1 MGSDCSFTRPR
12 WKHTFRIRLAL
23 TTQALLVIAS
33 VTTAVAG
40 AAVNLAVAPLAA
52 AAFSAPAAVQEIN
65 SNNVTSGHLFG
76 GRVQAFTVD
85 PINSNLVYAATELGG
100 IYRST
105 DGGANWTHI
114 DAIGLTASTDVKIAG
129 SDSNLIV
136 ATGAYDGHSLAV
148 GNHSSIWI
156 STDAGV
162 TWNPAAATADD
173 PACTTAPSANRVS
186 IAPGTPGSLE
196 IAVATNC
203 GVTIS
208 TDSGAHWTHTYPASL
223 FANVNDVKTRVVSNQ
238 VQIDL
243 CGTQGYFRSTDG
255 GTTWS
260 AKDTSG
266 TRPINPPATFTP
278 CYVATAPQD
287 ANTVLLSSWAQ
298 DPTGKFC
305 LQQLLENDSS
315 GAAGSW
321 TAITPSTSDANCRV
335 TDVITHPAFD
345 GNANHFETWFGTNTR
360 LMHATCDATATPR
373 CNGGS
378 FSVYDN
384 SIGSVHNG
392 PDSFD
397 LAFPAVPANACPF
410 LESSDGGAFS
420 TSNGCNSSPT
430 FAVSNNGMHAL
441 QATQMAGTVSP
452 GFTDLEFGTQ
462 DNGLWHTADTGASW
476 TQQGP
481 DVYATYADHDTNPS
495 ASLLYLACFGCGISR
510 VNPDATGSLSF
521 TTPPGND
528 VPNNF
533 HATQFAPASY
543 LFITPDGPTSGNPAP
558 PPPTWHI
565 YATPDAG
572 AHWSQGPQIAA
583 NSPPIDVQAAGPA
596 SSPVFYMR
604 LNVSGNATLFRFQSG
619 PIPTNGDP
627 LTGATLTQITGVTT
641 AGAFAVNPANP
652 NQLYAADTGTQQ
664 MLRSTDGGSTWTP
677 DARLLNLVTQGGL
690 FPFNSGLGNVVNSI
704 AFDGNS
710 STLLVGTQTDGLYAS
725 VDGGADWITVRG
737 STGVSRTV
745 GFFFD
750 ETRGTIFAAS
760 AGRGLW
766 KVNLPQADLQISL
779 SSSPSPLIAGNSVT
793 YSVNVFNAGP
803 DAAGLI
809 KVVDNLPAGLSYLS
823 STGGCFESPALSG
836 KLTCP
841 QADLPSGGSVS
852 FQIKALVSPS
862 FVASTS
868 TGSASVSNTVS
879 VSSADSIDPAPTN
892 NTATDVATVTELA
905 DLQTTEICDT
915 SMQAGQTGACNVYI
929 DNVGPSYA
937 RSVVL
942 TLKATSDGTFRITQ
956 ATPSAGTCGA
966 LPPAGTSAQVQC
978 TLASLQAA
986 TVSAPGR
993 WTVTFK
999 YTATEAQ
1006 TISPVADANSSTPD
1020 PDTSNNDATG
1030 SLPVTAAT
1038 DLQITGISA
1047 TPSPVVA
1054 GTGLTF
1060 VVTITNA
1067 GPSTATNVIVKD
1079 AVPAGVV
1086 INSVSAP
1093 SATSCLPGVPGD
1105 STQPT
1110 TCGFD
1115 VLAPSASRTLTI
1127 ATTVLPQTTGSLHNA
1142 ASVTSATF
1150 DPDNSNNFAH
1160 TDTSVTVQADISLS
1174 LTSSPNP
1181 VVAGTSLTYT
1191 AVISNAGPSR
1201 ARTVTL
1207 SEVLPAG
1214 VNFGATSISNGG
1226 SGTCAQVV
1234 GAPSN
1239 IQCQLNDLDPGQ
1251 SVTVYTQT
1259 AVASSVA
1266 QGTTLVMSGAAATSS
1281 NDPATANN
1289 STSTNTGVNA
1299 VADVAV
1305 TYSGPATY
1313 KPSTSVIYLNTVN
1326 NFGPSD
1332 AVSVTLVD
1340 TLPAATVGSYV
1351 SDNSGGLCT
1360 IAGNILTCNLGTL
1373 PAGSS
1378 KQISVKFFIKG
1389 NNKLVTSS
1397 VTVSSPTTDPNSAN
1411 NSATWSMTN
1420 K

>member
-1 MGSDCSFTRPR
+1 MGSEHSYTRLS
-12 WKHTFRIRLAL
+12 KHAFRARLAL
-23 TTQALLVIAS
+23 TTQALLLSAS
-33 VTTAVAG
+33 VTTAVTG
-40 AAVNLAVAPLAA
+40 AAVSLAVAPLSAA
-52 AAFSAPAAVQEIN
+52 AYSAPAAVQEIN

-100 IYRST
+100 IYKST

-148 GNHSSIWI
+148 GNHSSIWT

-162 TWNPAAATADD
+162 TWNPAAANADD
-173 PACTTAPSANRVS
+173 PSCTTAPSANRVS

-196 IAVATNC
+196 IVVATNC

-208 TDSGAHWTHTYPASL
+208 IDSGAHWSHTYPASL
-223 FANVNDVKTRVVSNQ
+223 FANVTDVKTRVVSSQ

-243 CGTQGYFRSTDG
+243 CGTQGYFRSANG
-255 GTTWS
+255 GGTWS

-266 TRPINPPATFTP
+266 TRPINPPATFAP
-278 CYVATAPQD
+278 CYVATVPQD
-287 ANTVLLSSWAQ
+287 ANTVLLSSWTQ
-298 DPTGKFC
+298 DPTGQFC
-305 LQQLLENDSS
+305 LQQLLENDAS

-345 GNANHFETWFGTNTR
+345 GNANHFEAWFGTNTR
-360 LMHATCDATATPR
+360 LMHSTCDSTATPR

-397 LAFPAVPANACPF
+397 LAFPSVPANACPF

-420 TSNGCNSSPT
+420 TSNGCNGSPT

-481 DVYATYADHDTNPS
+481 DVYATYADHDTNGS

-510 VNPDATGSLSF
+510 VNPDATGSQSF
-521 TTPPGND
+521 NTPPGND

-583 NSPPIDVQAAGPA
+583 NSPPIDVQAAGPV
-596 SSPVFYMR
+596 SSPVFYLR
-604 LNVSGNATLFRFQSG
+604 LNVSGNPTLFRFQSG

-627 LTGATLTQITGVTT
+627 LTGSTLTQITGVST
-641 AGAFAVNPANP
+641 AGAFAVNPTNP
-652 NQLYAADTGTQQ
+652 NQLYAADSGSQQ
-664 MLRSTDGGSTWTP
+664 MLRSTDGGATWTP
-677 DARLLNLVTQGGL
+677 DAALLNLVTQSGL
-690 FPFNSGLGNVVNSI
+690 FPFNNGLGNVVNSI

-710 STLLVGTQTDGLYAS
+710 STVLVGTQTDGLYAS

-737 STGVSRTV
+737 STGVSRPV

-766 KVNLPQADLQISL
+766 KVNLPHADLQISL
-779 SSSPSPLIAGNSVT
+779 SSSPSPLIAGNPVT
-793 YSVNVFNAGP
+793 YSVSVFNAGP
-803 DAAGLI
+803 DPAGLI
-809 KVVDNLPAGLSYLS
+809 NVKDNLPSGLTFLS
-823 STGGCFESPALSG
+823 STGGCFQFPAASG

-841 QADLPSGGSVS
+841 QADLPSGASVS
-852 FQIKALVSPS
+852 FQIKALVSAS
-862 FVASTS
+862 FVAATS
-868 TGSASVSNTVS
+868 TGSASVSNTAT
-879 VSSADSIDPAPTN
+879 VSSGDSIDPAPVN
-892 NTATDVATVTELA
+892 NSATDVTTVTEQA
-905 DLQTTEICDT
+905 DLQTTEICDST
-915 SMQAGQTGACNVYI
+915 MQAGQTGTCNVYI

-937 RSVVL
+937 RNVVL

-978 TLASLQAA
+978 SLASLQAA

-993 WTVTFK
+993 WTTTFK

-1006 TISPVADANSSTPD
+1006 TIAPVADANSSTPD
-1020 PDTSNNDATG
+1020 PDTSNNDATA

-1038 DLQITGISA
+1038 DLQITGMSA
-1047 TPSPVVA
+1047 SPSPVVA

-1067 GPSTATNVIVKD
+1067 GPSTATNVVVKD

-1093 SATSCLPGVPGD
+1093 SATNCSQGVPGD

-1115 VLAPSASRTLTI
+1115 VLAPSISRTLTI
-1127 ATTVLPQTTGSLHNA
+1127 STTVLPQTTGILHNA
-1142 ASVTSATF
+1142 ATVSSDTF

-1160 TDTSVTVQADISLS
+1160 TDTTVNTEADISVS
-1174 LTSSPNP
+1174 MSSSPNP
-1181 VVAGTSLTYT
+1181 VVAGTSLTYR
-1191 AVISNAGPSR
+1191 AVISNIGPSR
-1201 ARTVTL
+1201 ARTVVFN
-1207 SEVLPAG
+1207 EVLAPGA
-1214 VNFGATSISNGG
+1214 NFGSTSISNGG

-1239 IQCQLNDLDPGQ
+1239 VQCQLNDLDPGQ
-1251 SVTVYTQT
+1251 SVTVYTQV
-1259 AVASSVA
+1259 AVASSVP
-1266 QGTTLVMSGAAATSS
+1266 QGTTLVTTGSVSTSS
-1281 NDPATANN
+1281 NDPNLGNN
-1289 STSTNTGVNA
+1289 STSTSTAVNA
-1299 VADVAV
+1299 VADLAA
-1305 TYSGPATY
+1305 TYTGPATY
-1313 KPSTSVIYLNTVN
+1313 KPSTTITYVN
-1326 NFGPSD
+1326 IVSNYGPSD
-1332 AVSVTLVD
+1332 AVAVQLVD
-1340 TLPAATVGSYV
+1340 TLPGAKVGNYV
-1351 SDNSGGLCT
+1351 SDNSGGLCS
-1360 IAGNILTCNLGTL
+1360 IAANILTCNLGTL
-1373 PAGSS
+1373 PAGASR
-1378 KQISVKFFIKG
+1378 QVSVMFFIQG
-1389 NNKLVTSS
+1389 NAKLVVSTNS
-1397 VTVSSPTTDPNSAN
+1397 VSSPTTDPNSAN
-1411 NSATWSMTN
+1411 NSASWSTTS